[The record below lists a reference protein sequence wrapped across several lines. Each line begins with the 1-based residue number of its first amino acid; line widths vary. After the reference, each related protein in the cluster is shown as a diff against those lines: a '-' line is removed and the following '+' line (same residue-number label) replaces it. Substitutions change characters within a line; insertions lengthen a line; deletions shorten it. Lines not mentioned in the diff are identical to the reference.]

1 MYKTELKKSILASVF
16 SLILLASFQNVE
28 AQTSSLISL
37 EEVKAKAL
45 DKNKSLKIS
54 QQDYAFAKAQYESS
68 RAILLPQIR
77 LSNTSTFTNNP
88 LNAFGFKLL
97 QRDVS
102 SEDFDPDLLNNPGDV
117 ENFNTRIELMQ
128 PLINVDGWKERK
140 TASLSLQAS
149 DLQSQRTEE
158 FIELEAIKTYMQLQL
173 AVKSVE
179 VLEQARVTAGENRIW
194 AKNNLV
200 QGLIQNA
207 SYLDMEVRVSEIEHK
222 LQLADSHL
230 KNVSEYLSFLI
241 GEENKAILRPT
252 EELVINSL
260 DEGSEYALNMERKDL
275 LAMQFAVEAQEQMFQ
290 SSKMKFI
297 PRANAVANYEWN
309 DASFMGFGANNYL
322 VGLQLS
328 WDIFSGYK
336 NIGKIHQEKAQ
347 LEKVNLEKEKYI
359 EESALEVNKAV
370 RQLNDAKKQIE
381 LSSLAL
387 EQSKEAY
394 RITNNRFREGLEK
407 SKDLLY
413 AETKYHEKE
422 LEYAQAIFNF
432 NFSKVYLKYLTQ

>member
-1 MYKTELKKSILASVF
+1 MKKSILASIF
-16 SLILLASFQNVE
+16 SLILLASVQNTK
-28 AQTSSLISL
+28 AQSSSLISL
-37 EEVKAKAL
+37 EEVKTKAL
-45 DKNKSLKIS
+45 DKNKSLQIS
-54 QQDYAFAKAQYESS
+54 QQEYAFAKAQYESS

-102 SEDFDPDLLNNPGDV
+102 SEDFDPELLNNPGDV

-140 TASLSLQAS
+140 TANLSLQAS
-149 DLQSQRTEE
+149 DLQTQRTEE

-179 VLEQARVTAGENRIW
+179 VLEQARGTALENKIW
-194 AKNNLV
+194 ARNNLE

-207 SYLDMEVRVSEIEHK
+207 SYLNMEVRVAEIEHK
-222 LQLADSHL
+222 LQLANSNVQ
-230 KNVSEYLSFLI
+230 NVSEYLSFLI
-241 GEENKAILRPT
+241 GEDNNVLLKPT
-252 EELVINSL
+252 ESLIINNL
-260 DEGSEYALNMERKDL
+260 NEDREYALNMERKDL
-275 LAMQFAVEAQEQMFQ
+275 LAMQFAVDAQEQMLQ

-381 LSSLAL
+381 LSGLAL

-422 LEYAQAIFNF
+422 LEYARAIFNF
-432 NFSKVYLKYLTQ
+432 NFSKVYLKFLTQ